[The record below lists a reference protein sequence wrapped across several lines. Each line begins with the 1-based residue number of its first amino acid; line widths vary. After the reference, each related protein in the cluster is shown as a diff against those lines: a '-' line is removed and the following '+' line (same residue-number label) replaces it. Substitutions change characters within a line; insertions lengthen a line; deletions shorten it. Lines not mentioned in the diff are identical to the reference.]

1 MAGSPAMRGQ
11 SSSTS
16 DSSDGDLMT
25 RLAGGDREALAPL
38 MERHQRRL
46 YRLALAYLRN
56 ADDALDVVQ
65 ETFVRAYVN
74 AGRWRA
80 DREVAAWLTRIAIN
94 QSIDR
99 YRRERYRRRF
109 VEPLQDETPM
119 VAPAAHASPER
130 AVGARE
136 IDERIGAAVRALP
149 EKQRAVFLLRHREE
163 MPLEEIGRTLGL
175 NLGTVKSSLH
185 RAITRLREQLG
196 GMRP

>member
-1 MAGSPAMRGQ
+1 MAGLPAMRGEPSSQ
-11 SSSTS
+11 SGP
-16 DSSDGDLMT
+16 SDGDLMT
-25 RLAGGDREALAPL
+25 RLAGGDREALEPL

-65 ETFVRAYVN
+65 ETFVRAYLN
-74 AGRWRA
+74 AGRWRP

-136 IDERIGAAVRALP
+136 IDERVGAAVLALP
-149 EKQRAVFLLRHREE
+149 EKQRAVFLLRHRED

-185 RAITRLREQLG
+185 RAVTRLREQLG